1 VAFLDSTPQLTN
13 GLLIRFNR
21 HKEAAMFRHILYAT
35 DGSKHAL
42 KALNTVSELA
52 KIHKSRVLV
61 VHAYPSPT
69 YYYPGVIA
77 ASYYDELIEQ
87 SRQAAEEIVDEAV
100 RKLRLSSIGVT
111 QELVE
116 GSAANAILKAA
127 KNHRCDLIVMGARGL
142 SDLQGLLLGS
152 VSHRVI
158 QHTTC
163 PVLIVR

>member
-1 VAFLDSTPQLTN
+1 
-13 GLLIRFNR
+13 
-21 HKEAAMFRHILYAT
+21 MFRHILYAT
-35 DGSKHAL
+35 DGSELAL

-52 KIHKSRVLV
+52 KIHKSRVTV

-69 YYYPGVIA
+69 FYYPDVIA
-77 ASYYDELIEQ
+77 APYYDELIER
-87 SRQAAEEIVDEAV
+87 SRQAAEDILDEAA
-100 RKLRLSSIGVT
+100 RKLRMSSVGVT
-111 QELVE
+111 KVLIE

-127 KNHRCDLIVMGARGL
+127 KTHRCDLIVMGARGL

>member
-1 VAFLDSTPQLTN
+1 
-13 GLLIRFNR
+13 
-21 HKEAAMFRHILYAT
+21 MFKHILYAT
-35 DGSKHAL
+35 DGSEHAL
-42 KALNTVSELA
+42 KALNYVCELA
-52 KIHKSRVLV
+52 KLHRSAVTV
-61 VHAYPSPT
+61 VHAYPPPSF
-69 YYYPGVIA
+69 YYPNVIA
-77 ASYYDELIEQ
+77 APYYDELIEQ
-87 SRQAAEEIVDEAV
+87 SRQAAEDIMNEAV
-100 RKLRLSSIGVT
+100 RKLRMSSIGVT

-163 PVLIVR
+163 PVLIIR